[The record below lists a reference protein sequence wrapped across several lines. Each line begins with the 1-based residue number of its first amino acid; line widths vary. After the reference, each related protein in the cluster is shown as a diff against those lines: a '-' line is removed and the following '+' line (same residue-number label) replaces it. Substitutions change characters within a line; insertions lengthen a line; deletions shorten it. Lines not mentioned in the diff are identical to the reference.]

1 MEFKVR
7 ALDGS
12 EEKSLAERE
21 QEILDKHNEESNV
34 ESPVVESVEEE
45 VVKDEELTDEKVLK
59 FLGNRYG
66 REITSFDDLVT
77 EREVTPEMP
86 EDVAAYLNYKKE
98 TGRGIDDYVR
108 LNRDFDSMDDD
119 SLLREYYKA
128 TEDGLANEDISIMM
142 DDFVYDDDVDDESE
156 VKKKKLAK
164 KKMLSKAKKY
174 FEKQKEY
181 YKQPLESSGSLT
193 AEQEEELAAY
203 RKYIESAK
211 THKQETERRQAWF
224 AEKTDQLFDGEFKG
238 FEFKLDDKNVTFNPG
253 SADEL
258 KKLQSNP
265 MNFISKYLDDSG
277 LLKDSAGYHRALAVA
292 MNPEKFAKFF
302 YEQGKSEAT
311 EDVMRKTKNIN
322 MSERRT
328 PEVTSK
334 GGMKIRAMS
343 EPSSRGLKIKSK
355 RK

>member
-128 TEDGLANEDISIMM
+128 TEDGLDNEDISIMM

-156 VKKKKLAK
+156 VIKKKLAK
-164 KKMLSKAKKY
+164 KKMFSKAKKY
-174 FEKQKEY
+174 F
-181 YKQPLESSGSLT
+181 
-193 AEQEEELAAY
+193 
-203 RKYIESAK
+203 
-211 THKQETERRQAWF
+211 
-224 AEKTDQLFDGEFKG
+224 
-238 FEFKLDDKNVTFNPG
+238 
-253 SADEL
+253 
-258 KKLQSNP
+258 
-265 MNFISKYLDDSG
+265 
-277 LLKDSAGYHRALAVA
+277 
-292 MNPEKFAKFF
+292 
-302 YEQGKSEAT
+302 
-311 EDVMRKTKNIN
+311 
-322 MSERRT
+322 
-328 PEVTSK
+328 
-334 GGMKIRAMS
+334 
-343 EPSSRGLKIKSK
+343 
-355 RK
+355 

>member
-7 ALDGS
+7 EVDGN
-12 EEKSLAERE
+12 EEKSLAEKE
-21 QEILDKHNEESNV
+21 QEILDQHEDKEQV
-34 ESPVVESVEEE
+34 TEE
-45 VVKDEELTDEKVLK
+45 VVEQGTELSEEKVLK
-59 FLGNRYG
+59 FLGDRYG

-77 EREVTPEMP
+77 EKEVTPEMP
-86 EDVAAYLNYKKE
+86 EDVAAYLKYKKE

-108 LNRDFDSMDDD
+108 LNRDFGSMNEDA
-119 SLLREYYKA
+119 LLKEYYKA
-128 TEDGLANEDISIMM
+128 TEDGLDNDDINIMM
-142 DDFVYDDDVDDESE
+142 EDFSYDEDLDDESE
-156 VKKKKLAK
+156 IKKKKLAK
-164 KKMLSKAKKY
+164 KKILSKAKKY

-181 YKQPLESSGSLT
+181 YKQPLESSGGLT
-193 AEQEEELAAY
+193 SEQEEELGAY

-211 THKQETERRQAWF
+211 THKEETERRQTWF
-224 AEKTDQLFDGEFKG
+224 TEKTDQLFNSEFKG

-258 KKLQSNP
+258 KKIQSNP
-265 MNFISKYLDDSG
+265 MNFISKYLDDTG
-277 LLKDSAGYHRALAVA
+277 LLKDSVGYHKALAVA

-311 EDVMRKTKNIN
+311 EDVMRKTKNVN
-322 MSERRT
+322 MGERRT

>member
-7 ALDGS
+7 EVDGN
-12 EEKSLAERE
+12 EEKSLAEKE
-21 QEILDKHNEESNV
+21 QEILDKHEEKEQV
-34 ESPVVESVEEE
+34 TEEAVQKDEVVET
-45 VVKDEELTDEKVLK
+45 ELSEEKVLK

-77 EREVTPEMP
+77 EKEVTPEMP
-86 EDVAAYLNYKKE
+86 EDVAAYLKYKKE

-108 LNRDFDSMDDD
+108 LNRDFGSMNEN

-128 TEDGLANEDISIMM
+128 TEDGLDNDDINIMM
-142 DDFVYDDDVDDESE
+142 EEFSYDEDLDDESE

-164 KKMLSKAKKY
+164 KKILSKAKKY

-181 YKQPLESSGSLT
+181 YKQPLESSGGLT
-193 AEQEEELAAY
+193 AEQEEELTAY

-211 THKQETERRQAWF
+211 THKEETERRQTWF
-224 AEKTDQLFDGEFKG
+224 TEKTDQLFNSEFKG

-258 KKLQSNP
+258 KKIQSNP
-265 MNFISKYLDDSG
+265 MNFISKYLDNTG
-277 LLKDSAGYHRALAVA
+277 LLKDSVGYHRALAVA

-311 EDVMRKTKNIN
+311 EDVMRKTKNVN
-322 MSERRT
+322 MGERRT

>member
-128 TEDGLANEDISIMM
+128 TEDGLDNEDISIMM

-174 FEKQKEY
+174 FEKQKED

>member
-7 ALDGS
+7 EVDGN
-12 EEKSLAERE
+12 EEKSLAEKE
-21 QEILDKHNEESNV
+21 QEILDQHEDKEQV
-34 ESPVVESVEEE
+34 TEE
-45 VVKDEELTDEKVLK
+45 VVEQGTELSEDKVLK
-59 FLGNRYG
+59 FLGDRYG

-77 EREVTPEMP
+77 EKEVTPEMP
-86 EDVAAYLNYKKE
+86 EDVAAYLKYKKE

-108 LNRDFDSMDDD
+108 LNRDFDSMNEDA
-119 SLLREYYKA
+119 LLKEYYKA
-128 TEDGLANEDISIMM
+128 TEDGLDNDDINIMM
-142 DDFVYDDDVDDESE
+142 EDFSYDEDLDDESE
-156 VKKKKLAK
+156 IKKKKLAK
-164 KKMLSKAKKY
+164 KKILSKAKKY

-181 YKQPLESSGSLT
+181 YKQPLESSGGLT
-193 AEQEEELAAY
+193 SEQEEELGAY

-211 THKQETERRQAWF
+211 THKEETERRQTWF
-224 AEKTDQLFDGEFKG
+224 TEKTDQLFNSEFKG

-258 KKLQSNP
+258 KKIQSNP
-265 MNFISKYLDDSG
+265 MNFISKYLDDTG
-277 LLKDSAGYHRALAVA
+277 LLKDSVGYHKALAVA

-311 EDVMRKTKNIN
+311 EDVMRKTKNVN
-322 MSERRT
+322 MGERRT

>member
-128 TEDGLANEDISIMM
+128 TEDGLDNEDISIMM

-258 KKLQSNP
+258 KKIQSNP
-265 MNFISKYLDDSG
+265 MNFISKYLDDTG
-277 LLKDSAGYHRALAVA
+277 LLKDSVGYHRALAVA

>member
-7 ALDGS
+7 EVDGN
-12 EEKSLAERE
+12 EEKSLAEKE
-21 QEILDKHNEESNV
+21 QEILDKHEEKEQV
-34 ESPVVESVEEE
+34 TEE
-45 VVKDEELTDEKVLK
+45 VVQKDEVVETELSEEKVLK

-77 EREVTPEMP
+77 EKEVTPEMP
-86 EDVAAYLNYKKE
+86 EDVAAYLKYKKE

-108 LNRDFDSMDDD
+108 LNRDFGSMNEN

-128 TEDGLANEDISIMM
+128 TEDGLDNDDIDIMM
-142 DDFVYDDDVDDESE
+142 EEFSYDEELDDESE

-164 KKMLSKAKKY
+164 KKILSKAKKY

>member
-7 ALDGS
+7 ELDGS

-21 QEILDKHNEESNV
+21 QEILDQHEAKEQE
-34 ESPVVESVEEE
+34 VVEQKEEQQT
-45 VVKDEELTDEKVLK
+45 EELTDEKVLK

-77 EREVTPEMP
+77 EKEVTPEMP
-86 EDVAAYLNYKKE
+86 EDVAAYLKYKKE
-98 TGRGIDDYVR
+98 TGRGIEDYVR
-108 LNRDFDSMDDD
+108 LNRDFGSMNED
-119 SLLREYYKA
+119 SLLREYLKS
-128 TEDGLANEDISIMM
+128 TEDGLDNEDISIMM
-142 DDFVYDDDVDDESE
+142 EEYSYDEDLDDESDI
-156 VKKKKLAK
+156 KRKKLAK
-164 KKMLSKAKKY
+164 KKMLSKAKKH

-193 AEQEEELAAY
+193 AEQEEELTAY
-203 RKYIESAK
+203 RKYMESAK
-211 THKQETERRQAWF
+211 THREETERRQTWF
-224 AEKTDQLFDGEFKG
+224 TEKTDELFNSEFKG

-253 SADEL
+253 SAEEL
-258 KKLQSNP
+258 KKVQSNP

-277 LLKDSAGYHRALAVA
+277 LLKDSNGYHRALAVA

-302 YEQGKSEAT
+302 YEQGKAEAT

-334 GGMKIRAMS
+334 GGMKIRAMT
-343 EPSSRGLKIKSK
+343 EPLIVTGKLLRIHCNC
-355 RK
+355 

>member
-7 ALDGS
+7 EVDGN
-12 EEKSLAERE
+12 EEKSLAEKE
-21 QEILDKHNEESNV
+21 QEILDQHEDKEQV
-34 ESPVVESVEEE
+34 TEE
-45 VVKDEELTDEKVLK
+45 VVEQDTELSEEKVLK
-59 FLGNRYG
+59 FLGDRYG

-77 EREVTPEMP
+77 EKEVTPEMP
-86 EDVAAYLNYKKE
+86 EDVAAYLKYKKE

-108 LNRDFDSMDDD
+108 LNRDFDSMNEDA
-119 SLLREYYKA
+119 LLKEYYKA
-128 TEDGLANEDISIMM
+128 TEDGLDSDDINIMM
-142 DDFVYDDDVDDESE
+142 EDFSYDEELDDESE

-164 KKMLSKAKKY
+164 KKILSKAKKY

-181 YKQPLESSGSLT
+181 YKQPLESSGGLT
-193 AEQEEELAAY
+193 AEQEEELGAY

-211 THKQETERRQAWF
+211 THKEETERRQTWF
-224 AEKTDQLFDGEFKG
+224 TEKTDQLFNSEFKG

-258 KKLQSNP
+258 KKIQSNP
-265 MNFISKYLDDSG
+265 MNFISKYLDDTG
-277 LLKDSAGYHRALAVA
+277 LLKDSVGYHKALAVA

-311 EDVMRKTKNIN
+311 EDVMRKTKNVN
-322 MSERRT
+322 MGERRT